1 MLGNIFYHIFYELS
15 IGFMNKIKFFYKVGL
30 FVPCGGS
37 SRSLRSLRMT
47 EVGRK
52 LHVRF
57 YIITRSFRFF
67 PSFRA

>member
-37 SRSLRSLRMT
+37 SRSLALAQDDGGKT
-47 EVGRK
+47 RK
-52 LHVRF
+52 DFV
-57 YIITRSFRFF
+57 II
-67 PSFRA
+67 